1 MVDYERKVQG
11 FLDNK
16 NKDLTS
22 SATRQKVWSSIRGEK
37 KTRCELQIA
46 DVDIK
51 QVQKFKYPGIV
62 LKKDEKR
69 NTLESDPVL
78 D

>member
-22 SATRQKVWSSIRGEK
+22 SATRQKVWSSIRGK
-37 KTRCELQIA
+37 KKQDASYKLLMSTSSKYRNLNIQEL
-46 DVDIK
+46 
-51 QVQKFKYPGIV
+51 F
-62 LKKDEKR
+62 
-69 NTLESDPVL
+69 
-78 D
+78 